1 MEQQQ
6 RLAQEQQRLIQE
18 QQRLAQEQHQQATAR
33 EDALRAALQTERD
46 TNAENQKKMNDQT
59 VQHLQLSVA
68 HEQEK
73 AVTDKARVEEAA
85 AITRQLLSEKDS
97 KFASVTS
104 EQAARIADLKEQRE
118 TQAAQTAI
126 NQFQHQQ
133 AMLNQQQFALNLS
146 TTLLTCSSGRP
157 ISTQPTADQ
166 PSADIT
172 QWDVA
177 VLTGKLQQ
185 HGLHA
190 MASKVQQENLNG
202 AMFKF
207 MCGSLSTWTAFC
219 TQCRVSDNVFDK
231 ARLHMVLKDAG
242 LTMPTT

>member
-1 MEQQQ
+1 MIQNSLAPLLQADKRQMEQQQ

-18 QQRLAQEQHQQATAR
+18 QQRLAQEQHLQATAR

-166 PSADIT
+166 PSADIIS
-172 QWDVA
+172 
-177 VLTGKLQQ
+177 
-185 HGLHA
+185 H
-190 MASKVQQENLNG
+190 NG
-202 AMFKF
+202 TWP
-207 MCGSLSTWTAFC
+207 CSLANSSSMDC
-219 TQCRVSDNVFDK
+219 
-231 ARLHMVLKDAG
+231 
-242 LTMPTT
+242 MPWRPKYSRKT